1 MSRGQ
6 RMGFLGV
13 AALIAVAAVVLLGGS
28 GGDDEQP
35 AGAATEPAQAPTET
49 QPREAGPVEEE
60 EPEPTP
66 TPRPRPPL
74 LTAGD
79 PQTLRVSQGERVR
92 FRVRHDTPEHVHV
105 HGYDI
110 FKDLEPGE
118 TATVSFVADITGIF
132 EIELEDSHQLLA
144 NLRVDP

>member
-13 AALIAVAAVVLLGGS
+13 AALIAVAAVILLGGS
-28 GGDDEQP
+28 GGGEEQP
-35 AGAATEPAQAPTET
+35 AGAGTDPAQAPTATE
-49 QPREAGPVEEE
+49 PREAAPVEE

-79 PQTLRVSQGERVR
+79 PHTLRVSQGERVR

-110 FKDLEPGE
+110 FEDLEPGK

-132 EIELEDSHQLLA
+132 EIELEDSQQLLA